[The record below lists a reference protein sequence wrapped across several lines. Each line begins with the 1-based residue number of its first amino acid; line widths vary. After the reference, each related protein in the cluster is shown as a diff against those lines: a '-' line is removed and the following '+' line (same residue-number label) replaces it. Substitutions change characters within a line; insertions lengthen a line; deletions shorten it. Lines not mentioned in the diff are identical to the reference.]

1 MDNYGGM
8 SLVFEKPKVFT
19 IIYDDDKD
27 IQILNVPHQTFA
39 EDKEFQKYIISIKC
53 LCCGF
58 ESNFDEVSKESYI

>member
-19 IIYDDDKD
+19 IIYDDYDT
-27 IQILNVPHQTFA
+27 QILNVPHQTFA
-39 EDKEFQKYIISIKC
+39 ENEEFQKCIISMKC